1 MSNDD
6 VQLLKINIKK
16 RLLKNLQYTEY
27 NEIFDKYIE
36 LDEGEILI
44 QETKRKKILTG
55 NAKFVGEL
63 TCWYILEIEFINDII
78 REIFTRYINEY
89 RKLENTN
96 SEKLKKHNEENI
108 EIFMTLLDS
117 CGHIYCVDDSMSVF
131 EYDLIDSLKNKVKI
145 F

>member
-1 MSNDD
+1 
-6 VQLLKINIKK
+6 
-16 RLLKNLQYTEY
+16 
-27 NEIFDKYIE
+27 
-36 LDEGEILI
+36 
-44 QETKRKKILTG
+44 
-55 NAKFVGEL
+55 VGEL